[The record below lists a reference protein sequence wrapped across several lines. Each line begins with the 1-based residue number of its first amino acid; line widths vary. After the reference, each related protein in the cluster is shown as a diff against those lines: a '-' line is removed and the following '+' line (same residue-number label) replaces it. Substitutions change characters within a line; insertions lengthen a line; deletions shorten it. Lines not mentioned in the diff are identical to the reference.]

1 MLLNNAVKH
10 QQYSLIADYH
20 LRFNRKPKSII
31 FLLKLTSKIKTTVDE
46 RGGIFLYSVNS
57 DLQRFV
63 LTLLNSN
70 ELFRSNLE
78 DFVII

>member
-1 MLLNNAVKH
+1 M
-10 QQYSLIADYH
+10 
-20 LRFNRKPKSII
+20 
-31 FLLKLTSKIKTTVDE
+31 KTTVDK
-46 RGGIFLYSVNS
+46 RGVIFLYSVNS

-78 DFVII
+78 DI